1 MNKNSGRAWPY
12 AIGASI
18 ILVAGFCVA
27 TVVVTSKANIQESDA
42 YMTHYQEANM
52 IANDVIKAKI
62 KFDNKYKIE
71 YITKQITK
79 ENSKLLYKVT
89 DINEKPIDDA
99 KILLSIS
106 RPETKE
112 FNKKVDNFSV
122 QDGLYSFNKIDFPK
136 DGIWN
141 IIAKISI
148 GDDYKFYSI
157 KADTREGYAAC
168 EF

>member
-1 MNKNSGRAWPY
+1 MNNSSGRAWPY

-27 TVVVTSKANIQESDA
+27 TVITTSKANIQESDA
-42 YMTHYQEANM
+42 YMTHYQHANM
-52 IANDVIKAKI
+52 IVNDMIKAKI
-62 KFDNKYKIE
+62 NFDKKYKIE
-71 YITKQITK
+71 YVTKQITK
-79 ENSKLLYKVT
+79 SDSQLLYKLT
-89 DINEKPIDDA
+89 DVNGLPINNA

-112 FNKKVDNFSV
+112 FNKKIDKFSV
-122 QDGLYSFNKIDFPK
+122 NDGIYSFDKVDFPK

-141 IIAKISI
+141 IIAKVSI
-148 GDDYKFYSI
+148 GDDFKFYNI
-157 KADTREGYAAC
+157 KADTRKGYAAS